1 MQTVTEPMGSGVLS
15 HCAVTGTPGLRCR
28 INRRRQL
35 LNCARR
41 SATSEIAQIAAGR
54 STPNPAAVII
64 LEATELRDPHAHAV
78 TYPAG
83 RWQQYG
89 EPVNPMS
96 VQLRD

>member
-1 MQTVTEPMGSGVLS
+1 MQTVTEPMGFGHVVAL
-15 HCAVTGTPGLRCR
+15 CGDWDVRTPLQ

-54 STPNPAAVII
+54 STPNLAAVII

-78 TYPAG
+78 T
-83 RWQQYG
+83 
-89 EPVNPMS
+89 
-96 VQLRD
+96 